1 MNEFFE
7 LLDELCFPTENDG
20 AKQLAFIGNQVPQYV
35 RLCSTP
41 DAFNRTLFPTFGIVA
56 ASARPPRE
64 EDEPPLSTDR
74 FVQEYGS
81 ADEAKRDE
89 LCPKVAIGIS
99 ALLLQLIHFDNELSV
114 WLGLSIE
121 ETKPIFE
128 RYFFAN
134 VVKGRTLTNEQL
146 AKLGAKHIGMEQTYL
161 DETRKQWAKHL
172 PDHPEPLTIA
182 ISAADRYIEF
192 VKVRARLTDNPETSE
207 TDKEQR
213 ESGKRNKVQ
222 PFVELM
228 IDDDKGIKLSIL
240 HSAMK
245 NKKGKQA
252 AIIICAASEIG
263 WLLRPTFT
271 QVKNEFGS
279 VGAKSGFNRYF
290 NDASCND
297 DVERMKEALRNALSE
312 HL

>member
-1 MNEFFE
+1 MNEFFK

-56 ASARPPRE
+56 ASARDRE

-74 FVQEYGS
+74 FVQEYES

-89 LCPKVAIGIS
+89 LCPKVAISIS
-99 ALLLQLIHFDNELSV
+99 ALLLQHQLFHFDNELSE
-114 WLGLSIE
+114 WIGLSIE
-121 ETKPIFE
+121 ETEPIFE

-172 PDHPEPLTIA
+172 PDHPEPLEIVA
-182 ISAADRYIEF
+182 EAAERYIAF
-192 VKVRARLTDNPETSE
+192 VKGKTKSTDHPAMAELVIFFRDGQGGKANEMLAEIGGKTGKDAAVIVWKYRSFIRNENRILNKIFEPLAKIKGWE
-207 TDKEQR
+207 D
-213 ESGKRNKVQ
+213 GKRSNWNTQ
-222 PFVELM
+222 
-228 IDDDKGIKLSIL
+228 IL
-240 HSAMK
+240 
-245 NKKGKQA
+245 N
-252 AIIICAASEIG
+252 
-263 WLLRPTFT
+263 LR
-271 QVKNEFGS
+271 QE
-279 VGAKSGFNRYF
+279 
-290 NDASCND
+290 
-297 DVERMKEALRNALSE
+297 EEALNKRADMW
-312 HL
+312 HP